1 MTLLEAFRIMER
13 YSNKRDICEN
23 INEPI
28 TKVSNYHRKND
39 GRVTS
44 HYTTNDKRRT
54 SKSYP
59 RIIIEN
65 QFNIKLDKNEVVHHK
80 DEDPSN
86 NAIDNLEIITRSEH
100 GRLHHPP
107 KYHDMIVT
115 CDVCGRE
122 FVWTQSQQRRY
133 YSDIR
138 RGINRIKTCSNVCR
152 SYAGRMTQ
160 LGRVY

>member
-1 MTLLEAFRIMER
+1 MTLLESFRIMER
-13 YSNKRDICEN
+13 YLNNREIYKN

-44 HYTTNDKRRT
+44 HYTTSDKHRT

-86 NAIDNLEIITRSEH
+86 NSIDNLEIITRSEH
-100 GRLHHPP
+100 GRLHNPP

-115 CDVCGRE
+115 CDVCGCD
-122 FVWTQSQQRRY
+122 FIWTAIQQSQY
-133 YSDIR
+133 YRDLN
-138 RGINRIKTCSNVCR
+138 RGKNRIKTCSRSCQ

-160 LGRVY
+160 LECVY